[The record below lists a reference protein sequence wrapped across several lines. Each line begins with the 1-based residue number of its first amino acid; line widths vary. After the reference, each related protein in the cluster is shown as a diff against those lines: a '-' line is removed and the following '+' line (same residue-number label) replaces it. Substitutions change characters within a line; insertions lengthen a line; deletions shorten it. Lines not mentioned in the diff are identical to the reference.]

1 MFVDVCA
8 ANGSNGGELKETC
21 GTYMVPSKTFY
32 WIFSMG
38 VMRLACA
45 PHLAKRLALE
55 KFLLAAL
62 VERL

>member
-1 MFVDVCA
+1 
-8 ANGSNGGELKETC
+8 
-21 GTYMVPSKTFY
+21 
-32 WIFSMG
+32 MG
-38 VMRLACA
+38 VMSLACA